1 MTRLLRAAPLLL
13 VFFVA
18 AWGTAAESAQLL
30 HHEIDVRL
38 DPESRA
44 LEATDV
50 IEVTGRERIRLAL
63 APWLAIESLRID
75 GRSVALE
82 TADGNLTLRLPDR
95 GGHEIE
101 ISYAGEVPPL
111 PAAGGGGGFLSAAA
125 GADGAYLMASAAWI
139 PETGDDWI
147 TYRLTVEVPAP
158 NRAVATGRLEQ
169 ETAGEAAYRASFVA
183 DYRAEPPSL
192 FVGPYEVEER
202 QAGGI
207 RIRTYF
213 HPELAELAEGYLE
226 DSARYLARYGEAI
239 GAYPFR
245 DFHVISAPIP
255 VGLGFP
261 NLTYIGRRVLAL
273 PFIRGSSLPHEVLHN
288 WWGNGVAVD
297 YASGN
302 WSEGLTTYMADYA
315 LAADKGD
322 ARTREMR
329 LGWLRDYAALPEQRD
344 MPVTRFTSKSHD
356 AAQVVGYNKVAFIFH
371 MLKLEIGA
379 PAFAEGLRLFWQRQ
393 RFRVAGWRDLRAAFE
408 ESSGRTLDWFFEQWL
423 TRRGAP
429 QIVLDDVGIEGST
442 VELNLRQVGRPYRLT
457 VPLLLETGAGEERHR
472 VVIDAAEQSFRLDA
486 EAAPRAVHID
496 PGHDL
501 FRRLLPGEAPPI
513 LRDVTLSS
521 EAVTF
526 IAAADD
532 GTAELARQLAGR
544 LLDTGLR
551 QEGDGAETRAPLLVI
566 GTTAEVGA
574 KLAAAGLDG
583 VPENLAGR
591 GTARVWTARRPNGQP
606 LLAVAAD
613 GAEALQSLLRP
624 LPHYGRKSFLVFEG
638 RRAVESGI
646 WPASDSPLSRR
657 FDG

>member
-1 MTRLLRAAPLLL
+1 MTRLLRAPLLFIAL
-13 VFFVA
+13 VA
-18 AWGTAAESAQLL
+18 AWGAAADQAPLL

-44 LEATDV
+44 LDATDA
-50 IEVTGRERIRLAL
+50 VTVNGRKKFRFAL
-63 APWLAIESLRID
+63 APWLELEGLKLD
-75 GRSVALE
+75 GRAVEPEA
-82 TADGNLTLRLPDR
+82 ADGTWTVRLPDIGR
-95 GGHEIE
+95 HEIE
-101 ISYAGEVPPL
+101 LRYAGEIPALPAGGRRGFL
-111 PAAGGGGGFLSAAA
+111 PAAA
-125 GADGAYLMASAAWI
+125 GTEGTYLMASSGWI
-139 PETGDDWI
+139 PESGDDWI

-158 NRAVATGRLEQ
+158 HWAVATGRLEE
-169 ETAGEAAYRASFVA
+169 ETAGDAVYRASFVA

-202 QAGGI
+202 RAGNI

-213 HPELAELAEGYLE
+213 HTELAELANDYLE
-226 DSARYLARYGEAI
+226 DSARYLARYDEQI
-239 GAYPFR
+239 GAYPFQ

-261 NLTYIGRRVLAL
+261 NLTYIGQRVLAL

-302 WSEGLTTYMADYA
+302 WSEGLTTYMADYT
-315 LAADKGD
+315 LAADRG
-322 ARTREMR
+322 AERAREMR
-329 LGWLRDYAALPEQRD
+329 LGWLRDYAALPEERD

-379 PAFAEGLRLFWQRQ
+379 PAFAQGLRLFWQRQ
-393 RFRVAGWRDLRAAFE
+393 RFQVAGWRDLQAAFE
-408 ESSGRTLDWFFEQWL
+408 ETSGQRFDRFFEQWL

-429 QIVLDDVGIEGST
+429 EIALGDVEVEGRTVNLD
-442 VELNLRQVGRPYRLT
+442 LRQAGPAYRLT
-457 VPLLLETGAGEERHR
+457 VPVVIETGAGEERHK
-472 VVIDAAEQSFRLDA
+472 VVIEGTEKSVRLDA
-486 EAAPRAVHID
+486 EADVRAVRVD

-521 EAVTF
+521 EAVTL

-532 GTAELARQLAGR
+532 ATAEVARELAAR

-551 QEGDGAETRAPLLVI
+551 REDDSAEARAPLLVI
-566 GTTAEVGA
+566 GTTAEV
-574 KLAAAGLDG
+574 AAMLEGAGLDG
-583 VPENLAGR
+583 VPESLVGR
-591 GTARVWTARRPNGQP
+591 GTARVWTARRPNGEP
-606 LLAVAAD
+606 MLAVAAD
-613 GAEALQSLLRP
+613 DTEALQALLRP
-624 LPHYGRKSFLVFEG
+624 LPHYGRKSHLVFEG
-638 RRAVESGI
+638 RRAVETGI
-646 WPASDSPLSRR
+646 WPATDSPLSRR